1 MTSSN
6 LLRSLSIKTPCSARW
21 EEMRGNEQVRF
32 CQHCDLNV
40 TDISHLTPQAAIS
53 LVLRSGGSVCLRIHR
68 DPAGEVVT
76 RSAPQR
82 LHVITR
88 RASRIAAGAFTAVM
102 GLSATAYAQTS
113 STAAPPSI
121 PTVAA
126 TAIRGAGRGN
136 TWLRGTVAD
145 TQGAVI
151 PGATVTVTSERT
163 KESQQTTSDGN
174 GVFGVWVSD
183 GESYEVTFEMEYWI
197 KTTVQHV
204 TPDQVGEITVDG
216 VLEPAVSVNGGAMF
230 AIEYVQPL
238 VKAAYADDLQQL
250 QELLRQGVDPNQVE
264 EDGTRA
270 LDLAVGRGDLVMS
283 QILVNA
289 GARADRAIF
298 WYAHAGDPRLL
309 DLLLSAGANIN
320 QTSDDGSTPLIMAA
334 YGNDSELI
342 RSLVATGASVDIQ
355 NFAGD
360 SALMVAARVGNDEVV
375 KALLA
380 AGASFSLRNIKG
392 EDAFQIALD
401 YERTE
406 ICDLLRE
413 AGAAGPP
420 SANSTISP
428 VIVPRPS
435 H

>member
-1 MTSSN
+1 MSSSN
-6 LLRSLSIKTPCSARW
+6 LLRSLSIKTPCSASW

-40 TDISHLTPQAAIS
+40 TDVSHLTTQAAIS

-68 DPAGEVVT
+68 DPAGEIAT
-76 RSAPQR
+76 PSAPQR
-82 LHVITR
+82 LHTITR

-102 GLSATAYAQTS
+102 GLSTTAYAQS
-113 STAAPPSI
+113 ASTAPNSNQP
-121 PTVAA
+121 VA
-126 TAIRGAGRGN
+126 TAAAKLTGRGN

-145 TQGAVI
+145 TAGAMI
-151 PGATVTVTSERT
+151 PGATVTVTNERT
-163 KESQQTTSDGN
+163 KETQQTTSDIN

-183 GESYEVTFEMEYWI
+183 GESYEVTFEMEYWV

-204 TPDQVGEITVDG
+204 TPNQVGEITVDG

-238 VKAAYADDLQQL
+238 VKAAYADDLHEL
-250 QELLRQGVDPNQVE
+250 QELLRQGVDPNQAE

-270 LDLAVGRGDLVMS
+270 LDLAVGRGDIAMS
-283 QILVNA
+283 QILVDA

-334 YGNDSELI
+334 YGNDRELI
-342 RSLVATGASVDIQ
+342 RSLVAAGASVDIQ

-360 SALMVAARVGNDEVV
+360 SALMVAARVGNEEAV

-392 EDAFQIALD
+392 ENAFQIALD
-401 YERTE
+401 YERDE
-406 ICDLLRE
+406 ICDLLRD
-413 AGAAGPP
+413 AGAVGPP
-420 SANSTISP
+420 SANSSIS
-428 VIVPRPS
+428 R
-435 H
+435 